1 VRLSAARVSDARLSD
16 VWHGS
21 VARRVVVRLV
31 AVAVLAIVAWTA
43 PWLAA
48 AVITLPLALFLPGD
62 AVTDALFA
70 GDVPLDGALRVASS
84 VAASVVTYPLV
95 ALAAYS
101 VGLRLTAA
109 SVRVGVVM
117 VVVVAS
123 AVLVLRTRSD
133 RDVPPDDPPD
143 PPEQPG
149 QEPGREPGREPGKLR
164 RGTVEAIVL
173 PVITLILAAII
184 LPIALHALPRRPD
197 EPFVSMGLAG
207 EWALVKGPV
216 PVDGPVRIELV
227 VHNATTE
234 PGHWIVKASPA
245 SEPDFAPVPVDV
257 GPGAE
262 VTIVVEGDVLAAP
275 CLRRLS
281 IALVGVDSSLVP
293 DPLLLSLGAT
303 DAPMCT

>member
-101 VGLRLTAA
+101 VGLRLTA
-109 SVRVGVVM
+109 
-117 VVVVAS
+117 
-123 AVLVLRTRSD
+123 D

-281 IALVGVDSSLVP
+281 IALVGVDPSLVP